1 MSNNEEPV
9 QAINV
14 NDQVSTQGK
23 PLPEQPVIP
32 VCNMPRQMSMLNLI
46 YQWQPMGIRV
56 VLNLPFIGNDQ
67 DFLFYIRNG
76 PFIPPPPQ
84 TRTYVDDYYDDNPEL
99 YQGLVSSY
107 GANNMGAVY
116 MFASKSGPY
125 PDYDDKSKDFP
136 IVMTQYDMPPA
147 ISTIAQSFRRW
158 RGDMQYRIRVV
169 AGFATQGYIIV
180 TPLKNVYIPIG
191 IYNQFKIRPSIQ
203 RQDKSYRYPMMNSY
217 ALADTSMYRHIEI
230 TMPYDYPTPY
240 YDQYAWMAR
249 RVVPAPYWFPY
260 NGTGKPPVTPV
271 PRSGGI
277 KAEPHGDNFI
287 GIGLRGNLAATQ
299 AGSQIEFELEYR
311 CCEGFQFAD
320 PFLPPTNMCQATA
333 TVESLHLPYRIPSR
347 DYSSDGIGPVLQL
360 SQEVDVSSSFA
371 KKLIIKPVKR
381 ARPKNL
387 LSSLGASSRNM

>member
-1 MSNNEEPV
+1 MNNNEEPV

-23 PLPEQPVIP
+23 PLPEQPAIP
-32 VCNMPRQMSMLNLI
+32 VCNMPRQVSMYNLL
-46 YQWQPMGIRV
+46 YQWQPMGIRI

-76 PFIPPPPQ
+76 PFIPVPPQ
-84 TRTYVDDYYDDNPEL
+84 ARTYVDDFYDDNPEL

-116 MFASKSGPY
+116 LFGSKAGPY
-125 PDYDDKSKDFP
+125 PDYNDKTKNFP
-136 IVMTQYDMPPA
+136 IVMTQYDLPPA

-169 AGFATQGYIIV
+169 AGFATQGYIII

-191 IYNQFKIRPSIQ
+191 IYNQFKIRPAIQ
-203 RQDKSYRYPMMNSY
+203 RQDKSYRYPMMNAY
-217 ALADTSMYRHIEI
+217 ALADTSMYRHVEI

-240 YDQYAWMAR
+240 FDQYAWMAR
-249 RVVPAPYWFPY
+249 RVVPAPYWLPY
-260 NGTGKPPVTPV
+260 SGTNKPPVVGV
-271 PRSGGI
+271 PRAGGI

-299 AGSQIEFELEYR
+299 VGSQIEFELEYR

-320 PFLPPTNMCQATA
+320 PFLPPTNMCQSTSA
-333 TVESLHLPYRIPSR
+333 VQNLHLPYRIPSR

-360 SQEVDVSSSFA
+360 TQEVDVSSSFA
-371 KKLIIKPVKR
+371 KRLLIRQEGNIPPAVGR
-381 ARPKNL
+381 FG
-387 LSSLGASSRNM
+387 SSSRRT

>member
-1 MSNNEEPV
+1 MNNNEEPV

-23 PLPEQPVIP
+23 PLPEQPAIP
-32 VCNMPRQMSMLNLI
+32 ICNIPRQMSIYNLI
-46 YQWQPMGIRV
+46 YQWQPMGIRI

-76 PFIPPPPQ
+76 PFIPVPPQ
-84 TRTYVDDYYDDNPEL
+84 ARTYIDDYYDSNPDI
-99 YQGLVSSY
+99 YKGLVSSY

-116 MFASKSGPY
+116 LFGSKAGPY
-125 PDYDDKSKDFP
+125 PDYDDKTKDFP
-136 IVMTQYDMPPA
+136 IVMTQYDLPPA

-169 AGFATQGYIIV
+169 AGFATQGYIII
-180 TPLKNVYIPIG
+180 TPLKNVYVPIG
-191 IYNQFKIRPSIQ
+191 IYNQFKVRPTLQ
-203 RQDKSYRYPMMNSY
+203 RQDNSYRYSMMNAY
-217 ALADTSMYRHIEI
+217 ALADTSMYRHVEI

-249 RVVPAPYWFPY
+249 RAVPAPYWALNSGPDK
-260 NGTGKPPVTPV
+260 KPII
-271 PRSGGI
+271 RQGGI

-299 AGSQIEFELEYR
+299 PGSQIEFELEYR

-320 PFLPPTNMCQATA
+320 PFLPPTNMCQSTA
-333 TVESLHLPYRIPSR
+333 SVQSLHLPYRIPSR
-347 DYSSDGIGPVLQL
+347 DYTSDGVGPVTQVAE
-360 SQEVDVSSSFA
+360 QVEIASSFG
-371 KKLIIKPVKR
+371 KKLMI
-381 ARPKNL
+381 RPKREIDSTSL
-387 LSSLGASSRNM
+387 LGRLGASSRLS